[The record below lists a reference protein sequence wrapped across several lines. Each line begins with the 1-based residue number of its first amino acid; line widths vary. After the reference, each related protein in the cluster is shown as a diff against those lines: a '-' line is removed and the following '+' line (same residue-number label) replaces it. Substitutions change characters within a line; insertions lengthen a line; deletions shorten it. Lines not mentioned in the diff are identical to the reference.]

1 MKSSILEGKNTKA
14 CRFKAGND
22 NFVKK
27 SVLNVAYFIARH
39 IAPGRTEAYSR
50 PVIRIAVISIA
61 LGLALMIVSVA
72 IVIGFKNSITN
83 KVTGFSAPLQV
94 VAFTNNE
101 SLEESPVTIGT
112 KFLKELRTN
121 PEITHIQYTAQ
132 KGGVLKTRNQIQ
144 GIILKGVGKHYD
156 WQFLKE
162 NLTAGH
168 LPDFK
173 TTSASH
179 QILISQKLATK
190 LQLKPGDAVRVW
202 FIGKDATAALGRKL
216 VISGIYNTGIEEFD
230 NRFLIGDLRQIQ
242 QLNSWGPDEVGSVEL
257 QVRDFKKLKTIAQ
270 NIYQSIPYN
279 LNINTIYENYP
290 EIFNWLGLLNTNVVV
305 ILVLMILVAGVTM
318 VSTLF
323 ILIIERTG
331 MVGILKT
338 LGAGNRTI
346 QKIFLYKAA
355 YITGRGMFWGNLLG
369 LLFYFVQYYFRV
381 FRLNPASYYV
391 SYVPVELSVPHLL
404 MLNAGTFFLCLLMLI
419 IPSFY
424 IMRIEPARALRYE

>member
-1 MKSSILEGKNTKA
+1 VKSLILKGKNTKA
-14 CRFKAGND
+14 CCFKAGND

-39 IAPGRTEAYSR
+39 IAPGRTEAYAR

-61 LGLALMIVSVA
+61 LGLALMIISVA
-72 IVIGFKNSITN
+72 IVIGFKNSISD

-101 SLEESPVTIGT
+101 SLEESPVTIST
-112 KFLKELRTN
+112 KFLKALRTN
-121 PEITHIQYTAQ
+121 PEITHIQYTAK

-144 GIILKGVGKHYD
+144 GIILKGVGQNYD
-156 WQFLKE
+156 WNFLKK

-168 LPDFK
+168 LPDLK
-173 TTSASH
+173 TTGASR
-179 QILISQKLATK
+179 QVLISQKLAAK
-190 LQLKPGDAVRVW
+190 LQLRPGDAVRIW

-216 VISGIYNTGIEEFD
+216 VISGIYNTGIGEFD

-242 QLNSWGPDEVGSVEL
+242 RLNGWKPDEVGSVEL
-257 QVRDFKKLKTIAQ
+257 QVRDFKKLRTIAQ
-270 NIYQSIPYN
+270 NIYKSIPYN

-290 EIFNWLGLLNTNVVV
+290 EIFNWLDLLNTNVVV
-305 ILVLMILVAGVTM
+305 ILVLMILVSGVTI

-338 LGAGNRTI
+338 LGAGNRMI

-355 YITGRGMFWGNLLG
+355 YITGRGLLWGNILG
-369 LLFYFVQYYFRV
+369 LLFYFVQYYFHV
-381 FRLNPASYYV
+381 FRLNPVNYYV
-391 SYVPVELSVPHLL
+391 SYVPVDLSVSNFL
-404 MLNAGTFFLCLLMLI
+404 MLNAGTFFLCLLILV

-424 IMRIEPARALRYE
+424 ITRIEPARALRYE

>member
-1 MKSSILEGKNTKA
+1 MKV
-14 CRFKAGND
+14 CRCKEGND

-39 IAPGRTEAYSR
+39 IAPGRTEAYAR

-61 LGLALMIVSVA
+61 LGLMLMIASVA
-72 IVIGFKNSITN
+72 IVIGFKHSISN
-83 KVTGFSAPLQV
+83 KVVGFSAPLQV
-94 VAFTNNE
+94 VAFTRNE

-112 KFLKELRTN
+112 KFLKKLRSN

-132 KGGVLKTRNQIQ
+132 KGGVMKTHDQIQ
-144 GIILKGVGKHYD
+144 GIILKGVGQNYD
-156 WQFLKE
+156 WHFLKN

-168 LPDFK
+168 LPDCK
-173 TTSASH
+173 TDKPSH

-190 LQLKPGDAVRVW
+190 LQLNPGDAVRIW
-202 FIGKDATAALGRKL
+202 FIGRDASAALGRKL
-216 VISGIYNTGIEEFD
+216 IISGIYNTGIEEFD

-242 QLNSWGPDEVGSVEL
+242 RLNGWKADEVGSIEL
-257 QVRDFKKLKTIAQ
+257 QIRDFKKLKTIADE
-270 NIYQSIPYN
+270 IYKSIPYN
-279 LNINTIYENYP
+279 LNINTIYDNYP
-290 EIFNWLGLLNTNVVV
+290 EIFNWLDLLDTNVVV

-323 ILIIERTG
+323 ILIIERTN
-331 MVGILKT
+331 MVGLLKT

-355 YITGRGMFWGNLLG
+355 YIIGWGMLWGNLLG
-369 LLFYFVQYYFRV
+369 LLFYFVQLYFRL
-381 FRLNPASYYV
+381 FRLNPVNYYV
-391 SYVPVELSVPHLL
+391 SYVPVELSVSHFLL
-404 MLNAGTFFLCLLMLI
+404 LNAGTFILCMLMLI

-424 IMRIEPARALRYE
+424 IMRIQPARALRYE